1 MKKYFFAALCCLGLA
16 LSANAQETFRKGS
29 HDLRL
34 GVGVSGRKYVSLPAL
49 SAIYEHSVAD
59 GLMNYGSIGL
69 GGSVEFE
76 SYNIGGIK
84 AHALYLAARGA
95 FHYEFVEQLDTYIGL
110 QAGFFNSSNS
120 LGLSSS
126 NIFHVSGILGARY
139 LFNESIGIFGE
150 LATGEISTFKVGVS
164 FSL

>member
-29 HDLRL
+29 NDLRI

-59 GLMNYGSIGL
+59 GLMDYGSIGL
-69 GGSVEFE
+69 GGSMEFE

-120 LGLSSS
+120 LGLSST
-126 NIFHVSGILGARY
+126 NAFHVSGILGARY
-139 LFNESIGIFGE
+139 LFNESIGLFGE
-150 LATGEISTFKVGVS
+150 LATGEISTFKLGVS
-164 FSL
+164 FTL

>member
-29 HDLRL
+29 HDLRI

-59 GLMNYGSIGL
+59 GLMDYGSIGL
-69 GGSVEFE
+69 GGSMEFE

-120 LGLSSS
+120 LGLSST
-126 NIFHVSGILGARY
+126 NAFHVSGILGARY
-139 LFNESIGIFGE
+139 LFNESIGLFGE
-150 LATGEISTFKVGVS
+150 LATGEISTFKLGVS
-164 FSL
+164 FTL